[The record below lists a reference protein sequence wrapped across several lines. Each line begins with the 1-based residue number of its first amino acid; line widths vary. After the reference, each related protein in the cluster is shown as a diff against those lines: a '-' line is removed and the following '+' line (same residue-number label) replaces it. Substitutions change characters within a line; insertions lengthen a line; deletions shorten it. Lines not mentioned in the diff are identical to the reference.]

1 LTLADALVAHEEA
14 LSYGGRP
21 GIVSIHLI
29 ESALARPY
37 SGYHPKIWQKAA
49 VVLHGFVSNHG
60 FTDGNKRTAL
70 LLTELMVTRSGYEL
84 TLAPGTSIDDLVVD
98 VAAGHIGL
106 DELQAFFRAYIV
118 KV

>member
-1 LTLADALVAHEEA
+1 MTLADALVAHDEA
-14 LSYGGRP
+14 LSYGGRA

-37 SGYHPKIWQKAA
+37 SGYHRKIWQKAA

-70 LLTELMVTRSGYEL
+70 LLTELLVTRSGYEL
-84 TLAPGTSIDDLVVD
+84 VLDEGAAIDDLVVG
-98 VAAGHIGL
+98 VAAGQIEL
-106 DELQAFFRAYIV
+106 DALQAWFRTHIV
-118 KV
+118 KI